1 MSPYVSSNWLVLQT
15 KWRKWNKSL
24 CLYPRNK
31 LKKNKKL
38 WGTCKK
44 PQTKTNA
51 SLCVLFSFI
60 FFLAADQNIRLYDT
74 SRGRFHLWR
83 TVKARDVGWSVLDV
97 CFTPDAHH
105 VLYSSWSDYSKAMG
119 PVKYYMMKWGKQFA
133 IIRKTNSIKIQQTYK
148 SSRLALFFFFF

>member
-1 MSPYVSSNWLVLQT
+1 MSHYVSSNWLVLQI

-31 LKKNKKL
+31 FFFKKDFVTNSEGPVKK
-38 WGTCKK
+38 T
-44 PQTKTNA
+44 QTKTNA

-133 IIRKTNSIKIQQTYK
+133 IIRITNSVKIQQTY
-148 SSRLALFFFFF
+148 LQDCLFFF